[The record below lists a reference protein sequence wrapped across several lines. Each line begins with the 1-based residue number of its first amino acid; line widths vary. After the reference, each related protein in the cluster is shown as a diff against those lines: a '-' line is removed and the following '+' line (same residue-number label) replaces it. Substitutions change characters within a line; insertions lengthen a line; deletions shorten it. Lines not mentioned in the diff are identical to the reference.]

1 MSNEIWLTIEEV
13 SELTQ
18 EVKETVRR
26 KCKRGE
32 YVSKHKIEGKRKLY
46 FVQLNS
52 LPESTQENYFNKLN
66 PDFNDV
72 AVIENNAELYAKA
85 TITAR
90 KQADKY
96 LELINLT
103 KYMKHSAIIEFLQDW
118 NEKYPDKKSS
128 YASLH
133 RAKTNYKK
141 FGISALLSKKGIKQ
155 TKPIDAKYFEYYKSL
170 YLKEGA
176 PSAFFCWQVTLGYA
190 KKHEDFDASNFP
202 SYKTFDRHLKKEIPK
217 QAIYLARYGQAAW
230 NKKYATYIPRDY
242 LNIKAG
248 SCWVSDH
255 AQIDVAVDFNGTTYF
270 PWVTV
275 FRDVKTSK
283 WLGWFLHLDA
293 PNSDHIF
300 QTFYYA
306 VQKFGIP
313 NDVYLDNGK
322 DYRCKDFAGGRHK
335 PCVKGKG
342 RSDELSTCLK
352 PFDGDVGTQAKPST
366 TGARK
371 QKARKI
377 TVQHFKDKENSLL
390 RNLGIDVHFALPYNA
405 QTKPIERDFLKVK
418 TFMSKG
424 FVGYRGGKITE
435 RPEKLKN
442 EIKNNKIMPFDEFKT
457 VFDDFIE
464 NYLNKKP
471 SGGKVLQGKSPD
483 ELWAEEFKVK
493 KVISKDALKLFCMRT
508 SKDVKISRN
517 GIYDSQFGVTYW
529 ADWMVYKKGIKV
541 FMRRDVNAYQEAW
554 VFDAQTQEF
563 LGKAN
568 TFSPISF
575 LAKTNVEKAIYKKAL
590 AIKKKEQKILKS
602 FINTKYQTSN
612 VEIVKNLVKSLDEKE
627 FNSKVKVSKIANT
640 SMDKIV
646 QNERKNDY
654 MSKLEENNIKPIFK
668 TESEKRRWE
677 EMQSRLA
684 ENNTLRSNAV

>member
-52 LPESTQENYFNKLN
+52 LSESAQENYFNKLN

-85 TITAR
+85 SITAR

-242 LNIKAG
+242 LKIKAG

-322 DYRCKDFAGGRHK
+322 DYRCKDFAGGR
-335 PCVKGKG
+335 
-342 RSDELSTCLK
+342 
-352 PFDGDVGTQAKPST
+352 
-366 TGARK
+366 K
-371 QKARKI
+371 QKAGKI
-377 TVQHFKDKENSLL
+377 TVQHFKEKENSLL

-424 FVGYRGGKITE
+424 FIGYRGGKITE

-442 EIKNNKIMPFDEFKT
+442 EIKNNKIMQFDEFKT

-677 EMQSRLA
+677 EMQSRLV

>member
-52 LPESTQENYFNKLN
+52 LPEVAQENYFNKLN

-72 AVIENNAELYAKA
+72 AVLENNAELYAKA
-85 TITAR
+85 SITAR

-242 LNIKAG
+242 LKIKAG

-255 AQIDVAVDFNGTTYF
+255 AQIDVAVDFNGMTYF

-322 DYRCKDFAGGRHK
+322 DYRCKDFAGGR
-335 PCVKGKG
+335 
-342 RSDELSTCLK
+342 
-352 PFDGDVGTQAKPST
+352 
-366 TGARK
+366 K
-371 QKARKI
+371 QKAGKI

-602 FINTKYQTSN
+602 FINSKYQTSN

-654 MSKLEENNIKPIFK
+654 MSKLEGNNIKPIFK

-677 EMQSRLA
+677 EMQSRLV

>member
-52 LPESTQENYFNKLN
+52 LPEVAQENYLNKLN

-72 AVIENNAELYAKA
+72 AVLENNAELYAKA
-85 TITAR
+85 SITAR

-118 NEKYPDKKSS
+118 NEKHPDKKSS

-202 SYKTFDRHLKKEIPK
+202 SYKTFDRHLKKEIPE

-313 NDVYLDNGK
+313 DDVYLDNGK
-322 DYRCKDFAGGRHK
+322 DYRCKDFAGGRK
-335 PCVKGKG
+335 QRTGKI
-342 RSDELSTCLK
+342 K
-352 PFDGDVGTQAKPST
+352 
-366 TGARK
+366 
-371 QKARKI
+371 
-377 TVQHFKDKENSLL
+377 VQHLRDKENSLI

-442 EIKNNKIMPFDEFKT
+442 EIKNNKIMQFDEFKT

-471 SGGKVLQGKSPD
+471 SSGKVLQGKSPD
-483 ELWAEEFKVK
+483 ELWVEEFKVK

-529 ADWMVYKKGIKV
+529 ADWMVYEKGRKV

-612 VEIVKNLVKSLDEKE
+612 VEIVKNLVKSLDKKE
-627 FNSKVKVSKIANT
+627 FNSKVKISEIANT
-640 SMDKIV
+640 AMDKIV

-654 MSKLEENNIKPIFK
+654 MSKLEENNIKPVFK